1 MAADFFDGLVKT
13 ISQTTK
19 ELGKATK
26 GLSERAEQTI
36 EAQKIRNKIV
46 GEEKIIE
53 KIKVDIGD
61 WIYKKHEN
69 GEGLDSEL
77 SVLCQEIDQHYLK
90 IREFRDSAANI
101 KGQKVCPSCEREVD
115 MSVSFCPY
123 CGTPCPTPEP
133 AENVEG
139 EAVQADPENEPEK
152 TEAVKESESGNETDD
167 VPVKESDNA
176 ECVVEERTEGSSEPE
191 ETEADEPTA
200 EITESGENAEPE
212 KGPEAETE
220 EAVEEKTE
228 E

>member
-1 MAADFFDGLVKT
+1 MAADFIDGLVKT

-36 EAQKIRNKIV
+36 EAQKIRNRIA

-53 KIKVDIGD
+53 KIKVDIGN
-61 WIYKKHEN
+61 WIYKKHAD

-101 KGQKVCPSCEREVD
+101 KGQKVCPSCGREVD

-123 CGTPCPTPEP
+123 CGTPCPTPEA
-133 AENVEG
+133 AEDVEG
-139 EAVQADPENEPEK
+139 EAVPAE
-152 TEAVKESESGNETDD
+152 ET
-167 VPVKESDNA
+167 A
-176 ECVVEERTEGSSEPE
+176 EGSNGSNGTETAQTAETSDASGASQEQPLEKETMEEQPAEEINDQKAEDTPE
-191 ETEADEPTA
+191 E
-200 EITESGENAEPE
+200 
-212 KGPEAETE
+212 
-220 EAVEEKTE
+220 
-228 E
+228 

>member
-1 MAADFFDGLVKT
+1 MAADFIDGLVKT

-36 EAQKIRNKIV
+36 EAQKIRNRIA

-53 KIKVDIGD
+53 KIKVDIGN
-61 WIYKKHEN
+61 WIYKKHAD

-123 CGTPCPTPEP
+123 CGTPCPNPEP
-133 AENVEG
+133 TEVVEDAEDDGSLE
-139 EAVQADPENEPEK
+139 Q
-152 TEAVKESESGNETDD
+152 ESE
-167 VPVKESDNA
+167 A
-176 ECVVEERTEGSSEPE
+176 AE
-191 ETEADEPTA
+191 ETGDA
-200 EITESGENAEPE
+200 AEPE
-212 KGPEAETE
+212 GVQQE
-220 EAVEEKTE
+220 EAVEEAE
-228 E
+228 EQQVEEEKVEE